1 MSNTG
6 GSPANYDPRTWRG
19 PGPALQQTAEARCR
33 ELEDVLRVE
42 REHYA
47 SLSTAVKTLQ
57 DQVKKLRKIIVLA
70 AIPLEALIAG
80 VQWELT
86 KEIKDAANEALIE
99 IHSVIAETERKKKN
113 E

>member
-1 MSNTG
+1 MGNTIE
-6 GSPANYDPRTWRG
+6 T
-19 PGPALQQTAEARCR
+19 RCR
-33 ELEDVLRVE
+33 ELEDVLRIE

-47 SLSTAVKTLQ
+47 SLSADAKTLQ

-70 AIPLEALIAG
+70 AIPLEALKAG

-99 IHSVIAETERKKKN
+99 IYSGIAETERKKELEAVRRKALWR
-113 E
+113 